1 MSKHRG
7 YALAAGF
14 FVVYFLAISWPGI
27 IPFNRIRPLIFGL
40 PFSMAWV
47 TGWVIAGGLVLWW
60 LERREDR

>member
-1 MSKHRG
+1 MTKRQG
-7 YALAAGF
+7 YAVAGAF
-14 FVVYFLAISWPGI
+14 FVLYLVAISWPGI
-27 IPFNRIRPLIFGL
+27 QPFNRIRPFVLGL